1 MILEQVD
8 AQFLRKDTALKA
20 EKISSLNKIIL
31 KQADS
36 QSKTESIVKLKD
48 SALKDSQKAFNG
60 LSDMFKKESSKKVIW
75 RNTSVIL
82 GSISII
88 LSCIIILG
96 MN

>member
-36 QSKTESIVKLKD
+36 QSKTESIVKRPLAATGKQLPAP
-48 SALKDSQKAFNG
+48 SF
-60 LSDMFKKESSKKVIW
+60 FKKPDDTPSKY
-75 RNTSVIL
+75 NSL
-82 GSISII
+82 
-88 LSCIIILG
+88 
-96 MN
+96 